1 MKKRIR
7 IFLVCLMA
15 CAMLF
20 QNLPQEI
27 SATTNPTS
35 VGLTEFAFKAL
46 NENWGYVYGTY
57 GQIITQALI
66 DGKRNQYPAVYAEIM
81 SDGQTAY
88 VNAADW
94 IGHRGAD
101 CVGLIKAYLWWQS
114 DSLNPKYTA
123 DQDRSANG
131 MYNAATVKGPIATLP
146 NIHGALVCR
155 DGHIGIYIG
164 NGEVI
169 ESRGVE
175 YGVVKTK
182 LSDRHWTSWCLCPYI
197 TYPSNGWV
205 TIQDQQYYY
214 RDGQYVTGMQ
224 SIDGKIWLFGPDGA
238 RLTGFQT
245 VGGQLRYFSGSGLV
259 LTGWQT
265 IDGSRYYL
273 NADSMPQTG
282 WQTIDGKKYLFSVT
296 GILQTGWQETGGNFY
311 YLDTN
316 GNPTSGAA
324 NVDGRDLVF
333 SDDGALLTGWQ
344 QTAGGWIWRD
354 LSGQPLSG
362 AQLIGGEAYLLD
374 AGGSRLTG
382 WQETGGKSVYY
393 DQDTGARAGAGL
405 RTIDASVRLISSDGS
420 PAASGQWVYGE
431 SGLYL
436 GGSAGLPVKGSQVLT
451 ASADAGLSV
460 QNLTLN
466 FDTETALLQMANQ
479 NAFAVTGG
487 PLVLQTPPAAPA
499 STAATLTISGD
510 VPASPVWL
518 SLDPAV
524 AAVDQT
530 GRVTAAGVGRTLIA
544 VDDGAGSYALV
555 PVTVLPDVSGLTLTA
570 DAITLEPG
578 MSAEPPVSGL
588 PADLAN
594 VCQWTSSDPSVVEV
608 AADGRQTALQC
619 GTADISLSL
628 GGGTL
633 LSWTVTAK
641 KPLLGLSAA
650 QTALL
655 LPVGGEKA
663 GLFSLTPAEGTQ
675 QSLTLTSSNES
686 VAVWESGGVIKAK
699 SAGTATLTAQ
709 SGGYTISCQLTV
721 SGLFPV
727 LKNGS
732 SGEAVRTLQQNL
744 TDLGYLCGPTDG
756 SFGPL
761 TEFAVTAL
769 QQRMQQPLTGT
780 AGHALQVLL
789 LDGLASPA
797 SGLRQTGLLSLGD
810 SGEQV
815 FVLQKRLYELNFL
828 KSSVDGQ
835 YGPATVQAVTTL
847 QALNNLPQTGVAA
860 SAELSLIFTPQV
872 VAGQATLSLGDS
884 GYEVLLLQQ
893 RLKDL
898 NDYAGPLDSSFSQA
912 VEQAVRD
919 FQTRA
924 GLEVDGH
931 AGIKTQT
938 RLFAADAPAAPTAPA
953 PTPAAPAAPAP
964 APAVSA
970 PSSAAQTSA
979 PAFTKAVRRGSTG
992 SVVRLVQQRL
1002 IELGFL
1008 SGSADGKFGP
1018 ATQRAALAF
1027 QRSAGLKVD
1036 GIVGRMTYN
1045 ALFKGAAVTAP
1056 AASSGQPAAAPSS
1069 GSVPT
1074 QTVRRGSKG
1083 TAVRLVQQRL
1093 IDLGFLRGSAD
1104 GKFGPATQTALKAF
1118 QRSRGLKADGVAG
1131 PLTRAKLF
1139 A

>member
-1 MKKRIR
+1 MKRRVR

-20 QNLPQEI
+20 QNLPHEI
-27 SATTNPTS
+27 SATTNPTAA
-35 VGLTEFAFKAL
+35 GLTEFAFKAL

-57 GQIITQALI
+57 GQTITQALI
-66 DGKRNQYPAVYAEIM
+66 DGKRNQYPSVYAEIM

-114 DSLNPKYTA
+114 DSLNPKYNA

-131 MYNAATVKGPIATLP
+131 MYNAATVKGPISTLP

-155 DGHIGIYIG
+155 DGHIGVYIG

-197 TYPSNGWV
+197 AYPTTGWV
-205 TIQDQQYYY
+205 TVQDQQYYY

-224 SIDGKIWLFGPDGA
+224 SIDGKVWLFGPDGA

-245 VGGQLRYFSGSGLV
+245 TGGQLRYFSGSGLV
-259 LTGWQT
+259 LTGWQM

-273 NADSMPQTG
+273 NADSVPQTG
-282 WQTIDGKKYLFSVT
+282 WQTIDSKQYLFGET
-296 GILQTGWQETGGNFY
+296 GILLTGWQQNDDKLY
-311 YLDTN
+311 YLDEN
-316 GNPTSGAA
+316 GNPAYGAA
-324 NVDGRDLVF
+324 TVDGRALVF
-333 SDDGALLTGWQ
+333 SAGGALLTGWQ
-344 QTAGGWIWRD
+344 QTSDSGVWRD
-354 LSGQPLSG
+354 LSGQALSG
-362 AQLIGGEAYLLD
+362 AQLIGGGAYLLD

-382 WQETGGKSVYY
+382 WQDTGGKSVYY
-393 DQDTGARAGAGL
+393 DPATGVRAAAGL
-405 RTIDASVRLISSDGS
+405 QLIDTAGRLISSDGS
-420 PAASGQWVYGE
+420 LAAAGQWVYSE

-436 GGSAGLPVKGSQVLT
+436 GASAGVPVKGSQALA
-451 ASADAGLSV
+451 ASADAGLST
-460 QNLTLN
+460 QNITLN
-466 FDTETALLQMANQ
+466 FDTETALLQMVNQ
-479 NAFAVTGG
+479 NAFTVAGG
-487 PLVLQTPPAAPA
+487 PLILQMPPAAPA
-499 STAATLTISGD
+499 STTTALTLSGAA
-510 VPASPVWL
+510 PAEPVWL

-530 GRVTAAGVGRTLIA
+530 GQVTAAGVGRTIIA
-544 VDDGAGSYALV
+544 VVDGAGSYALTT
-555 PVTVLPDVSGLTLTA
+555 VTVLPDMAGLTLTA
-570 DAITLEPG
+570 AGITLEPG

-588 PADLAN
+588 PADLADA
-594 VCQWTSSDPSVVEV
+594 CQWSSSDPSVVEV
-608 AADGRQTALQC
+608 TANGRQTALQC
-619 GTADISLSL
+619 GTATVGLSL
-628 GGGTL
+628 GKVPL

-650 QTALL
+650 QTALI

-663 GLFSLTPAEGTQ
+663 GLFSLMPANGTQ
-675 QSLTLTSSNES
+675 QDLTLTSSDES
-686 VAVWESGGVIKAK
+686 VAVWENGGVIKAK
-699 SAGTATLTAQ
+699 SVGATTLTAQ
-709 SGGYTISCQLTV
+709 SGGYSVSCQLTV

-732 SGEAVRTLQQNL
+732 SGETVRTLQQNL
-744 TDLGYLCGPTDG
+744 TDLGYLCGPVDG
-756 SFGPL
+756 QFGPL

-769 QQRMQQPLTGT
+769 QQRLQQSLTGT
-780 AGHALQVLL
+780 AGHALQVML

-797 SGLRQTGLLSLGD
+797 AGLQQAGRLSAGD

-835 YGPATVQAVTTL
+835 YGPLTVQAVTTL
-847 QALNNLPQTGVAA
+847 QALNNLPQNGVAA
-860 SAELSLIFTPQV
+860 ADELALLFKPQV
-872 VAGQATLSLGDS
+872 IAGQATLSLGDS

-893 RLKDL
+893 RLKNL
-898 NDYAGPLDSSFSQA
+898 NYYSGDPDSTFSTA

-919 FQTRA
+919 FQSRA

-938 RLFAADAPAAPTAPA
+938 RLYAADAPAAIP
-953 PTPAAPAAPAP
+953 PAAPAAPAP
-964 APAVSA
+964 SPAPAVSA
-970 PSSAAQTSA
+970 PPSAVQVSA

-992 SVVRLVQQRL
+992 PVVRLVQQRL

-1018 ATQRAALAF
+1018 ATKKAALAF

-1036 GIVGRMTYN
+1036 GIVGRQTYN
-1045 ALFKGAAVTAP
+1045 ALFQGAVSAAP
-1056 AASSGQPAAAPSS
+1056 AAGSSQPAPAASS

-1074 QTVRRGSKG
+1074 QTVRRGSQG

-1104 GKFGPATQTALKAF
+1104 GKFGPATQSAVKAF
-1118 QRSRGLKADGVAG
+1118 QKSRGLKADGVAG
-1131 PLTRAKLF
+1131 PLTRSKLF